1 MRVANCVNGSSVF
14 AIYPA
19 LFFDPGGRA
28 GPQPRRSQTARG
40 LREDAGRT
48 RRRRSV
54 TEAGAPCR
62 NHRLTKPERT
72 NHTTAPN
79 GDSRGSTSNVKRS
92 SSRPSAK
99 RQVISSGL
107 TTSITIARLPV
118 RRSTT
123 ISPRCGMDH
132 LHRGG
137 DAKRRH
143 GHCSACG
150 RNRRRHRHPSSS
162 RSSRRRG
169 GRGRPPLLCS
179 FERLLCSRLRF
190 EQLAPYVEKR
200 PTDEDSSPEQ
210 DESSNDGHRDRYAG
224 KLRDEAHAF
233 TTNIAHG
240 HGGLLKRRHDYL

>member
-1 MRVANCVNGSSVF
+1 MSSGDGEAPSGCGSPTARRVRRPLPCGVYAAF
-14 AIYPA
+14 
-19 LFFDPGGRA
+19 FFDPGGRA

-40 LREDAGRT
+40 LREDSGRT

-54 TEAGAPCR
+54 TEAGGPCR

-72 NHTTAPN
+72 NHTTEPN

-132 LHRGG
+132 LHRLLEEGMRREGTVTVLRAGVIDDGIVTLRRLVVAGG
-137 DAKRRH
+137 GAAGDGRLSYAALNGSRDF
-143 GHCSACG
+143 GFVSCSL
-150 RNRRRHRHPSSS
+150 RPP
-162 RSSRRRG
+162 SRRD
-169 GRGRPPLLCS
+169 PPTS
-179 FERLLCSRLRF
+179 
-190 EQLAPYVEKR
+190 
-200 PTDEDSSPEQ
+200 T
-210 DESSNDGHRDRYAG
+210 
-224 KLRDEAHAF
+224 
-233 TTNIAHG
+233 
-240 HGGLLKRRHDYL
+240 

>member
-1 MRVANCVNGSSVF
+1 MRVANCEMGSSVF
-14 AIYPA
+14 AIHA
-19 LFFDPGGRA
+19 ISFFAPE
-28 GPQPRRSQTARG
+28 RRSQTARG
-40 LREDAGRT
+40 LREDSDGRT

-54 TEAGAPCR
+54 TEAAAPCW
-62 NHRLTKPERT
+62 NHRFTKPERKSHTSGPSGT
-72 NHTTAPN
+72 NRPPPR
-79 GDSRGSTSNVKRS
+79 GSRRDSRGSTSNVKRS

-210 DESSNDGHRDRYAG
+210 DESGNDGH
-224 KLRDEAHAF
+224 
-233 TTNIAHG
+233 
-240 HGGLLKRRHDYL
+240 